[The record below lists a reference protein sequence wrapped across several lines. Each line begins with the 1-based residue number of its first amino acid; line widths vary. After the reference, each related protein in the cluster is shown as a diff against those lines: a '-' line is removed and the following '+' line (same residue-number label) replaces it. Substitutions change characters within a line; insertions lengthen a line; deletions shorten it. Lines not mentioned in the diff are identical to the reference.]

1 MDNNTRE
8 LKAADGKKREIVALE
23 DSIMRKGIPSLA
35 GSKIMTGFI
44 APFDAAVA
52 ERLQDSHT
60 LTTIADMD
68 EFGIDRFSDD
78 KPETELGA
86 VGEVASGAAAC
97 ALVNDVFGKA
107 RRQAPAQGLCYI
119 HPTYGTVSRY
129 GLIPVASS
137 MDQIGIVCR
146 NIEEGFR
153 LLSVIAGRD
162 ERDGAMYP
170 EASYAYDVS
179 PNDRNKKIRMA
190 VPGNAWVNARGEEQA
205 ALSHMKSI
213 FDAVPMNLAHFDVY
227 PQVLYILAAAEIC
240 NNTNRYDGIKFGYR
254 SPRHKGVNDLYV
266 NTRSEALGRE
276 AKLAVIMG
284 AAVLS
289 QECYVPYYEKAMK
302 IRRLIRDVFDFSAYD
317 VIALPARCD
326 GTPYAQSALYAPAVL
341 AGLPS
346 VSIPVKNGGIQLVAN
361 RKNEAV
367 LAAAWEALCL

>member
-1 MDNNTRE
+1 MDNNTRD
-8 LKAADGKKREIVALE
+8 LKVADGEKREIVALE

-35 GSKIMTGFI
+35 GSEILTGFM

-52 ERLQDSHT
+52 ERLQDSYT

-78 KPETELGA
+78 KPETEMGA
-86 VGEVASGAAAC
+86 VSAVASGAAAY

-107 RRQAPAQGLCYI
+107 KRQAPAKGLCYI
-119 HPTYGTVSRY
+119 HPTYGMVSRY

-146 NIEEGFR
+146 NITEGFR
-153 LLSVIAGRD
+153 LLSVIAGKD
-162 ERDGAMYP
+162 ERDGAMYS
-170 EASYAYDVS
+170 ESSYVCDASPSDK
-179 PNDRNKKIRMA
+179 NGKIRMA
-190 VPGNAWVNARGEEQA
+190 VPGNAWANARDEENE
-205 ALSHMKSI
+205 ALAHLKSI
-213 FDAVPMNLAHFDVY
+213 FDAVPMNLAHFEVY

-254 SPRHKGVNDLYV
+254 SQRHRGVNDLYV

-289 QECYVPYYEKAMK
+289 HECYVPYYEKAMK
-302 IRRLIRDVFDFSAYD
+302 IRRLIRDALDFSTYD

-346 VSIPVKNGGIQLVAN
+346 VSIPVKNGCIQLIAN